1 MKKVAYIAYLLLF
14 TMSFQN
20 QAISKT
26 IDVAVVAGGCFWCVE
41 ADFEQIP
48 GVIEAISGY
57 TGGVT
62 ENPTYKDVTKGGT
75 GHYEAVEII
84 YDAEIISY
92 KQLID
97 IFWRTIDPT
106 DALGQFC
113 DRGQSYQ
120 TAIFVKDASEEK
132 IALSSK
138 LEAQQVLNKK
148 IVTPIIYFSKF
159 YPAENYH
166 QDYYKGENFV
176 ITRYGL
182 VKQSKAY
189 KYYRKGCGRD
199 IRLVDLW
206 GSKPLIA
213 K

>member
-84 YDAEIISY
+84 YDAEIIGY

-159 YPAENYH
+159 YP
-166 QDYYKGENFV
+166 KLNF
-176 ITRYGL
+176 
-182 VKQSKAY
+182 
-189 KYYRKGCGRD
+189 
-199 IRLVDLW
+199 
-206 GSKPLIA
+206 
-213 K
+213 